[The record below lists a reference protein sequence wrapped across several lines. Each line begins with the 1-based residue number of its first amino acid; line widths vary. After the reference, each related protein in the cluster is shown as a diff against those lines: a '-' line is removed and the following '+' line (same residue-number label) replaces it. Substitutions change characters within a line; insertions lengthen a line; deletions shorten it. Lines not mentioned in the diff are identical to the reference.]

1 MKINFNKYLLFFQ
14 ESKNILIGLLI
25 GSLGGALVMLI
36 FAPQSGKITRAQIF
50 HRGTN
55 LQN

>member
-1 MKINFNKYLLFFQ
+1 MKKNINKFLLYFQ

-25 GSLGGALVMLI
+25 GSLGGALVMLM
-36 FAPQSGKITRAQIF
+36 FAPQSGKITRARIF
-50 HRGTN
+50 HRASN